1 MSALDVEIGL
11 IIQELADKLR
21 LQRKDIAE
29 CLGVTTNNI
38 QKQYER
44 RKLDVDKM
52 EKLSILT
59 GINLFDLY
67 STQES
72 VRGLD
77 GEAKWLRGI
86 IKRLEGRLAE
96 NAAEIER
103 LKAELG
109 EVKESRFIY
118 KTVLKKYIGEEGD
131 EGEIKDEKK

>member
-1 MSALDVEIGL
+1 MDKSPVEIGL

-21 LQRKDIAE
+21 LQRKDLAE

-44 RKLDVDKM
+44 QMLSVDKM

-67 STQES
+67 STQEPL
-72 VRGLD
+72 RALN
-77 GEAKWLRGI
+77 GEAKWLRRI
-86 IKRLEGRLAE
+86 IQRLQKRLAE
-96 NAAEIER
+96 NAEEIER

-118 KTVLKKYIGEEGD
+118 KTVIKKYIGEE
-131 EGEIKDEKK
+131 ELEENKDEKK